1 MRAPEAKGAGVELDG
16 DERELI
22 RSLILGDPNL
32 VLDDDQV
39 MRALIGPGAQGARN
53 VVDLRDRLVER
64 MEARLDKMM
73 RANRSVIAAAYE
85 NVATTNQVHRA
96 VLALIEADD
105 MGAFLSHLIND
116 VPVMLGVEEA
126 RICLE
131 ADVTETR
138 SADELAPGLNGR
150 AAIVPE
156 GTIDAYLA
164 IDGTEGSAVVLRRCP
179 AEKEVVFGHISP
191 SQSEALLRLDLG
203 GVTGLLAFGAAD
215 PERFGPDQGIDLLT
229 FTARVVE
236 TLLTRHLSSDTAA

>member
-1 MRAPEAKGAGVELDG
+1 MRAPDAKGNRVELDG

-22 RSLILGDPNL
+22 RSLILSDPDL

-39 MRALIGPGAQGARN
+39 MRALIGTTAQGARN

-64 MEARLDKMM
+64 METRLDKLM

-96 VLALIEADD
+96 VLALI
-105 MGAFLSHLIND
+105 GAEDLGTFLRHLIND

-126 RICLE
+126 RVCLE
-131 ADVTETR
+131 ADVPEAR
-138 SADELAPGLNGR
+138 PADELVSGLNGR
-150 AAIVPE
+150 VVILPE
-156 GTIDAYLA
+156 STVESYLA
-164 IDGTEGSAVVLRRCP
+164 IGGTEGASVVLRPCP
-179 AEKEVVFGHISP
+179 EEKEIVFGHVSP
-191 SQSEALLRLDLG
+191 SRSEALLRLDIG

-229 FTARVVE
+229 FTARTVE
-236 TLLTRHLSSDTAA
+236 MLLTRHLAGDPAK

>member
-1 MRAPEAKGAGVELDG
+1 MRAPEATGTGVELDG
-16 DERELI
+16 EERELI
-22 RSLILGDPNL
+22 RSLILGDPDL
-32 VLDDDQV
+32 VLNDDQV

-73 RANRSVIAAAYE
+73 KANRSVIAAAYE
-85 NVATTNQVHRA
+85 NVATTNQVQRA

-105 MGAFLSHLIND
+105 LGTFLGHLIND

-131 ADVTETR
+131 ADVDDAR

-150 AAIVPE
+150 VAIVPE

-164 IDGTEGSAVVLRRCP
+164 IGGTEGASVVLRPCP
-179 AEKEVVFGHISP
+179 PEKEIVFGHITP

-215 PERFGPDQGIDLLT
+215 SERFGPDQGIDLLT

-236 TLLTRHLSSDTAA
+236 MLLTRHLSGEKPA